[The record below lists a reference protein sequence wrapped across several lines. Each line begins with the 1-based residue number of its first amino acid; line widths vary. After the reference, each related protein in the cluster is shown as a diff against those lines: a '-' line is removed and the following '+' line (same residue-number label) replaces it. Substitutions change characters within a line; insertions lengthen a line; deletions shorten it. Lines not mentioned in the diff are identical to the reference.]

1 MNKQTTEELGLEKDK
16 IVEGIMKQK
25 AEIIDLFVKT
35 FMVTEVKD
43 LENFRTGMLEL
54 VCGTENVG
62 MSMQSTYK
70 CVFIPLDEYE
80 ELKGKVVK
88 RKELNKARTEAIREC
103 VEVVEERARSYTP
116 KRFSKHDEIDRVK
129 ISDQYAA
136 SQQILC
142 DLLHLKSLN
151 QEQDD

>member
-35 FMVTEVKD
+35 FIVTEVKD

-88 RKELNKARTEAIREC
+88 RKELEQARRAAKREAIEEVAEMLEAQKTGHKLGEREIC
-103 VEVVEERARSYTP
+103 IEC
-116 KRFSKHDEIDRVK
+116 IDRMQSK
-129 ISDQYAA
+129 
-136 SQQILC
+136 LT
-142 DLLHLKSLN
+142 L
-151 QEQDD
+151 